1 MQDDQISI
9 YGARVHNL
17 KNINLNIPRNKL
29 VVFTGKSGS
38 GKSSLAFDTIHAEG
52 QRRYLE
58 TFNAYARQYLGV
70 MQRPNVDKITGLS
83 PVVAIEQRTTIR
95 NPRST
100 VGTIT
105 EIYDYLRLLYARV
118 STAYSYKSGKKMV
131 KYRDNEIIDLLFN
144 NFKNQSIL
152 ILSPIVRARKGSY
165 EELFNKLIK
174 KGYVKVRIDG
184 EIIDLYPGL
193 SLDRYKLHD
202 IELVVDRLKVS
213 NSNRNRL
220 LSSVVLA
227 MNDGDDVMM
236 VVNLENSDINYFS
249 RLLMCPQYG
258 IAYNNPEPNT
268 FSFNSP
274 KGACTACNGLGVY
287 KEVDIDKVIPNRLL
301 SISQGGIAPISNRKS
316 TSIIRQLKIIA
327 KRFNFSFN
335 TPFSKIPDDGI
346 NAILYG
352 LTERFKIKLTSADIS
367 KEYYLDFPGIVNI
380 IKEYAKGK
388 NITSLER
395 WASKYMSDN
404 NCLKCNGSR
413 LNIESSHFKI
423 EGKNISDL
431 ANMNIYKLS
440 IWLSSV
446 KNTFNESD
454 KIVACQIIDELNK
467 RLKFL
472 NNVGL
477 SYISLNRSSTTL
489 SGGESQ
495 RIRLATQIGTQLT
508 NVLYILDEPSIGL
521 HQKDNFKLIE
531 SLKKLRDIGNS
542 VIVVEHD
549 KDMIQN
555 ADFIVDLGPG
565 AGFYGGE
572 VVAQGSYQKIIQE
585 NNITSDYLNRRRK
598 IPVPKKRRKGNGQSL
613 ILTGAKGN
621 NLKNINLKIPLG
633 LLCCVTGVSGS
644 GKSTLINET
653 LYPILSK
660 HFYKSEKEPLPY
672 NHIEGL
678 EHIDKVISVSQSPI
692 GKTPRS
698 NPATYTGLFSEIRN
712 LFSNILESKI
722 RGYKPGRFSFNV
734 SGGRCESCKGGGLK
748 TIEMNLLPNINVHC
762 EDCNG
767 KRYNKETLEI
777 LFKGKSISDVLDFTI
792 NEACDFFSQIPN
804 IFNKLK
810 VLQEVG
816 LGYVCLGQSA
826 TTLSG
831 GEAQR
836 VKLATE
842 LSKRNTG
849 NTFYILDEPTTGLHF
864 EDVKVFLEVINTI
877 VDKGNSV
884 LIIEHNMDVVK
895 VADYIIDIGPEGGDK
910 GGEILCNDTPEN
922 VVQHINNSY
931 TVKYLK
937 EILENG

>member
-1 MQDDQISI
+1 MQDNKISI

-17 KNINLNIPRNKL
+17 KNINLEIPRNKL

-58 TFNAYARQYLGV
+58 TFNAYARQYLGI
-70 MQRPNVDKITGLS
+70 MQRPDVDKITGLS
-83 PVVAIEQRTTIR
+83 PVVAIEQRTTIK

-118 STAYSYKSGKKMV
+118 STAYSYKSGKKMI
-131 KYRDNEIIDLLFN
+131 KFTDEEIVDLLFRDFN
-144 NFKNQSIL
+144 NQKIL
-152 ILSPIVRARKGSY
+152 ILSPIVRSRKGSY
-165 EELFNKLIK
+165 EELFNQLIK
-174 KGYVKVRIDG
+174 KGYVKVRVDG
-184 EIIDLYPGL
+184 DIVDIYSGL

-202 IELVVDRLKVS
+202 IEVVIDRLKVS
-213 NSNRNRL
+213 KLNRNRL
-220 LSSVVLA
+220 LSSISLA

-236 VVNLENSDINYFS
+236 VFNLDNSTINYFS
-249 RLLMCPQYG
+249 RLLMCPDSG
-258 IAYNNPEPNT
+258 IAYKNPEPNS

-274 KGACTACNGLGVY
+274 KGACSVCNGLGVY
-287 KEVDIDKVIPNRLL
+287 KEVDIDKIIPNR
-301 SISQGGIAPISNRKS
+301 SISINQGGLAPITNRKS
-316 TSIIRQLKIIA
+316 TSIISQLRIIA

-352 LTERFKIKLTSADIS
+352 LKETFKIKLTSAEIS

-380 IKEYAKGK
+380 IKEYEQGK
-388 NITSLER
+388 SIKLLER
-395 WASKYMSDN
+395 WSSKYMSDN
-404 NCLKCNGSR
+404 ACLTCNGSR
-413 LNIESSHFKI
+413 LNIESSHFRI
-423 EGKNISDL
+423 EGKNISDVS
-431 ANMNIYKLS
+431 NMNISKLS
-440 IWLSSV
+440 IWLSNVRSS
-446 KNTFNESD
+446 FSESH
-454 KIVACQIIDELNK
+454 KIIASQIIDELDK

-477 SYISLNRSSTTL
+477 SYISLNRGSTTL

-521 HQKDNFKLIE
+521 HQKDNLKLIE

-549 KDMIQN
+549 KDMIQHS
-555 ADFIVDLGPG
+555 DFVVDLGPG
-565 AGFYGGE
+565 AGVHGGKI
-572 VVAQGSYQKIIQE
+572 VSQGVYQRIIQE
-585 NNITSDYLNRRRK
+585 NNITSDYLNGTRK
-598 IPVPKKRRKGNGQSL
+598 IGIPKERRMGNGNSL
-613 ILTGAKGN
+613 ILNGANGN
-621 NLKNINLKIPLG
+621 NLKEINLRIPLG

-644 GKSTLINET
+644 GKSTLINGT

-660 HFYKSEKEPLPY
+660 HFYKSEKDPLPY
-672 NHIEGL
+672 SEVKGL
-678 EHIDKVISVSQSPI
+678 EYIDKVISVNQSPI

-722 RGYKPGRFSFNV
+722 RGYKAGRFSFNV
-734 SGGRCESCKGGGLK
+734 SGGRCETCKGGGLK
-748 TIEMNLLPNINVHC
+748 TIEMKLLSNINVHC

-777 LFKGKSISDVLDFTI
+777 HFKGRSISDVLDLTI
-792 NEACDFFSQIPN
+792 NEACDFFSKIPN

-810 VLQEVG
+810 VLQDVG
-816 LGYVCLGQSA
+816 LGYVSLGQSA

-877 VDKGNSV
+877 VDRGNSV
-884 LIIEHNMDVVK
+884 LIIEHNMDVIK
-895 VADYIIDIGPEGGDK
+895 VADYVIDIGPEGGDK
-910 GGEILCNDTPEN
+910 GGVILCNDTPEN
-922 VVQHINNSY
+922 IVKHVTDSY
-931 TVKYLK
+931 TARYLK